1 MLFEILDILLDKI
14 SKICYSC
21 SNRTDCPF
29 IADRNENRPVRI
41 CRNGMEGIDLF
52 MGNTRHRIET
62 EKPSAFGQARLLY
75 VSTSKYEGD
84 WQSLLHSHPFSELFY
99 VVNGQGTFIAEDTE
113 FPVKKNDMV
122 IINPHVRHTEKSL
135 PGAPLDYIV
144 LGIEGLSFA
153 FEKIAAARSGESA
166 QAPSGTV
173 SKYNVSKTNVCT
185 CLNLMLEEVSRQ
197 EEDYETVCQN
207 LLEVLL
213 ISMLRSGSLSV
224 VPDNSRL
231 LNRECT
237 QIKNYLDANYS
248 ETITLD
254 SLAALTHMNKYY
266 LAHTF
271 TKYVGLSPINYLL
284 QKRIQEGKSLLES
297 TSYSI
302 AQISDLL
309 GFSSQSYFSQAFRKA
324 TGMTPMQYRKQA

>member
-1 MLFEILDILLDKI
+1 
-14 SKICYSC
+14 
-21 SNRTDCPF
+21 
-29 IADRNENRPVRI
+29 
-41 CRNGMEGIDLF
+41 
-52 MGNTRHRIET
+52 MGNTRHRIEND
-62 EKPSAFGQARLLY
+62 KPSAFGQARLLY

-324 TGMTPMQYRKQA
+324 TGMTPMQYRKHA

>member
-1 MLFEILDILLDKI
+1 
-14 SKICYSC
+14 
-21 SNRTDCPF
+21 
-29 IADRNENRPVRI
+29 
-41 CRNGMEGIDLF
+41 
-52 MGNTRHRIET
+52 MGNTRHRIDN

-84 WQSLLHSHPFSELFY
+84 WQSILHSHPFSELFY
-99 VVNGQGTFIAEDTE
+99 VINGQGAFLAEGSE
-113 FPVKKNDMV
+113 FPVKQNDMV
-122 IINPHVRHTEKSL
+122 IINPHVQHTEKSL
-135 PGAPLDYIV
+135 PGAPLNYIV
-144 LGIEGLSFA
+144 LGIEGLSFSFGRLA
-153 FEKIAAARSGESA
+153 TARAGVSS
-166 QAPSGTV
+166 QPTPDTV
-173 SKYNVSKTNVCT
+173 YKHNMSKTNVYSY
-185 CLNLMLEEVSRQ
+185 LNIMLEEITEQ
-197 EEDYETVCQN
+197 QEDYEAVCQN

-213 ISMLRSGSLSV
+213 ICILRSGSLSV

-248 ETITLD
+248 EDITLD
-254 SLAALTHMNKYY
+254 TLSALTHRNKYY

-271 TKYVGLSPINYLL
+271 TKYMGLSPINYLL

-324 TGMTPMQYRKQA
+324 TGMTPMQYRKHS

>member
-1 MLFEILDILLDKI
+1 
-14 SKICYSC
+14 
-21 SNRTDCPF
+21 
-29 IADRNENRPVRI
+29 
-41 CRNGMEGIDLF
+41 
-52 MGNTRHRIET
+52 MGNTRHRIDN
-62 EKPSAFGQARLLY
+62 EKPSAFGKARLLY

-84 WQSLLHSHPFSELFY
+84 WQSILHSHPFSELFY
-99 VVNGQGTFIAEDTE
+99 VINGQGAFLAEGSE
-113 FPVKKNDMV
+113 FPVKQNDMV
-122 IINPHVRHTEKSL
+122 IINPHVQHTEKSL
-135 PGAPLDYIV
+135 PGAPLNYIV
-144 LGIEGLSFA
+144 LGIEGLSFSFGRLA
-153 FEKIAAARSGESA
+153 TARAGVSS
-166 QAPSGTV
+166 QPTPDTV
-173 SKYNVSKTNVCT
+173 YKHNMSKTNVYSY
-185 CLNLMLEEVSRQ
+185 LNIMLEEITEQ
-197 EEDYETVCQN
+197 QEDYEAVCQN

-213 ISMLRSGSLSV
+213 ICILRSGSLSV

-248 ETITLD
+248 EDITLD
-254 SLAALTHMNKYY
+254 TLSALTHMNKYY

-271 TKYVGLSPINYLL
+271 TKYMGLSPINYLL

-324 TGMTPMQYRKQA
+324 TGMTPMQYRKHS

>member
-1 MLFEILDILLDKI
+1 
-14 SKICYSC
+14 
-21 SNRTDCPF
+21 
-29 IADRNENRPVRI
+29 
-41 CRNGMEGIDLF
+41 
-52 MGNTRHRIET
+52 MGNTRHRIDND
-62 EKPSAFGQARLLY
+62 KPSAFGQARLLY

-153 FEKIAAARSGESA
+153 FEKIAAARSGDST

-213 ISMLRSGSLSV
+213 ISMLRNGSLSV

-324 TGMTPMQYRKQA
+324 TGMTPMQYRKHA

>member
-1 MLFEILDILLDKI
+1 
-14 SKICYSC
+14 
-21 SNRTDCPF
+21 
-29 IADRNENRPVRI
+29 
-41 CRNGMEGIDLF
+41 
-52 MGNTRHRIET
+52 MGNTRHRIDND
-62 EKPSAFGQARLLY
+62 KPSAFGQARLLY

-153 FEKIAAARSGESA
+153 FEKIVAARSGESA

>member
-1 MLFEILDILLDKI
+1 
-14 SKICYSC
+14 
-21 SNRTDCPF
+21 
-29 IADRNENRPVRI
+29 
-41 CRNGMEGIDLF
+41 
-52 MGNTRHRIET
+52 MGNTRHRIDN

-84 WQSLLHSHPFSELFY
+84 WQSILHSHPFSELFY

-173 SKYNVSKTNVCT
+173 NKYNVSKTNVCT

-324 TGMTPMQYRKQA
+324 TGMTPMQYRKHA

>member
-1 MLFEILDILLDKI
+1 
-14 SKICYSC
+14 
-21 SNRTDCPF
+21 
-29 IADRNENRPVRI
+29 
-41 CRNGMEGIDLF
+41 
-52 MGNTRHRIET
+52 MGNTRHRIDND
-62 EKPSAFGQARLLY
+62 KPSAFGQARLLY

>member
-1 MLFEILDILLDKI
+1 
-14 SKICYSC
+14 
-21 SNRTDCPF
+21 
-29 IADRNENRPVRI
+29 
-41 CRNGMEGIDLF
+41 
-52 MGNTRHRIET
+52 MGNTRHCIDN
-62 EKPSAFGQARLLY
+62 EKPSDFGQARLLY

-84 WQSLLHSHPFSELFY
+84 WQSILHSHPFSELFY
-99 VVNGQGTFIAEDTE
+99 VINGQGAFLAEGSE
-113 FPVKKNDMV
+113 FPVKQNDMV
-122 IINPHVRHTEKSL
+122 IINPHVQHTEKSL
-135 PGAPLDYIV
+135 PGAPLNYIV
-144 LGIEGLSFA
+144 LGIEGLSFSFGRLA
-153 FEKIAAARSGESA
+153 TARAGVSS
-166 QAPSGTV
+166 QPTPDTV
-173 SKYNVSKTNVCT
+173 YKHNMSKTNVYSY
-185 CLNLMLEEVSRQ
+185 LNSMLEEITEQ
-197 EEDYETVCQN
+197 QEDYEAVCQN

-213 ISMLRSGSLSV
+213 ICILRSGSLSV

-248 ETITLD
+248 EDITLD
-254 SLAALTHMNKYY
+254 TLSALTHMNKYY

-271 TKYVGLSPINYLL
+271 TKYMGLSPINYLL

-324 TGMTPMQYRKQA
+324 TGMTPMQYRKHS

>member
-1 MLFEILDILLDKI
+1 
-14 SKICYSC
+14 
-21 SNRTDCPF
+21 
-29 IADRNENRPVRI
+29 
-41 CRNGMEGIDLF
+41 
-52 MGNTRHRIET
+52 MGNTRHCIDN

-84 WQSLLHSHPFSELFY
+84 WQSILHSHPFSELFY
-99 VVNGQGTFIAEDTE
+99 VINGQGAFLAEGSE
-113 FPVKKNDMV
+113 FPVKQNDMV
-122 IINPHVRHTEKSL
+122 IINPHVQHTEKSL
-135 PGAPLDYIV
+135 PGAPLNYIV
-144 LGIEGLSFA
+144 LGIEGLSFSFGRLA
-153 FEKIAAARSGESA
+153 TARAGVSS
-166 QAPSGTV
+166 QPTPDTV
-173 SKYNVSKTNVCT
+173 YKHNMSKTNVYSY
-185 CLNLMLEEVSRQ
+185 LNSMLEEITEQ
-197 EEDYETVCQN
+197 QEDYEAVCQN

-213 ISMLRSGSLSV
+213 ICILRSGSLSV

-248 ETITLD
+248 EDITLD
-254 SLAALTHMNKYY
+254 TLSALTHMNKYY

-271 TKYVGLSPINYLL
+271 TKYMGLSPINYLL

-324 TGMTPMQYRKQA
+324 TGMTPMQYRKHS

>member
-1 MLFEILDILLDKI
+1 
-14 SKICYSC
+14 
-21 SNRTDCPF
+21 
-29 IADRNENRPVRI
+29 
-41 CRNGMEGIDLF
+41 
-52 MGNTRHRIET
+52 MGNTRHRIDN

-84 WQSLLHSHPFSELFY
+84 WQSILHSHPFSELFY
-99 VVNGQGTFIAEDTE
+99 VINGQGAFLAEGSE
-113 FPVKKNDMV
+113 FPVKQNDMV
-122 IINPHVRHTEKSL
+122 IINPHVQHTEKSL
-135 PGAPLDYIV
+135 PGAPLNYIV
-144 LGIEGLSFA
+144 LGIEGLSFSFGRLA
-153 FEKIAAARSGESA
+153 TARARVSS
-166 QAPSGTV
+166 QPTPDTV
-173 SKYNVSKTNVCT
+173 YKHNMSKTNVYSY
-185 CLNLMLEEVSRQ
+185 LNIMLEEITEQ
-197 EEDYETVCQN
+197 QEDYEAVCQN

-213 ISMLRSGSLSV
+213 ICILRSGSLSV

-248 ETITLD
+248 EDITLD
-254 SLAALTHMNKYY
+254 TLSALTHMNKYY

-271 TKYVGLSPINYLL
+271 TKYMGLSPINYLL

-324 TGMTPMQYRKQA
+324 TGMTPMQYRKHS

>member
-1 MLFEILDILLDKI
+1 
-14 SKICYSC
+14 
-21 SNRTDCPF
+21 
-29 IADRNENRPVRI
+29 
-41 CRNGMEGIDLF
+41 
-52 MGNTRHRIET
+52 MGNTRHRIDN

-84 WQSLLHSHPFSELFY
+84 WQSILHSHPFSELFY
-99 VVNGQGTFIAEDTE
+99 VINGQGAFLAEGSE
-113 FPVKKNDMV
+113 FPVKQNDMV
-122 IINPHVRHTEKSL
+122 IINPHVQHTEKSL

-144 LGIEGLSFA
+144 LGIEGLSFSFGRLA
-153 FEKIAAARSGESA
+153 TARASA
-166 QAPSGTV
+166 SQPTPDTV
-173 SKYNVSKTNVCT
+173 YKHNMSKTNVYSY
-185 CLNLMLEEVSRQ
+185 LNSMLEEITEQ
-197 EEDYETVCQN
+197 QEDYEAVCQN

-213 ISMLRSGSLSV
+213 ICILRSGSLSV